1 LPDSPPTFV
10 TSGVADAVAQ
20 AKATGAGGVGVCG
33 PHIAQQCLKLGL
45 LDEVRIELVPVLLGE
60 DIRYFDNVGGTAAD
74 LHRSQ
79 VVESDG

>member
-1 LPDSPPTFV
+1 MPWRRPKPPGPAV
-10 TSGVADAVAQ
+10 SASAD
-20 AKATGAGGVGVCG
+20 

-74 LHRSQ
+74 LRRSQ
-79 VVESDG
+79 VVEVDG